1 MCSIPFD
8 YSDLVRITQAQSSAI
23 RSALSKRPDLRKA
36 LRNFAS
42 DKGFDLDAYSAD
54 YVRTARLPIEHDITD
69 SLSEGEM
76 THISRPEGL
85 KNLHNQGMT
94 GKGVTVAVVDSGIAP
109 HPDLKDRIVTF
120 RDFTSGRRTVKKN
133 PLDTT
138 GHGTHVAGII
148 AGHGSEITGIAPE
161 ADLIGLRI
169 NSEKEAIKAID
180 WAIANKEKYSIDILN
195 LSLGVDAPKNP
206 AEDEF
211 RKAAERAVRA
221 GLIVVA
227 AAGNECH
234 GGSCRS
240 TISSPGISPD
250 VITVGAL
257 DDRGT
262 GKQSDDVVY
271 ATSSRGKE
279 NGGKPDLIA
288 EGVNVLA
295 PLAPKSSFAHG
306 LAKSANY
313 VALAG
318 SSQAAPMVSGTI
330 ALMLEANPDLSQ
342 RDVKQILKRTAD
354 TIPGFDKAAQG
365 AGRLDVKG
373 AVMAAKRRAST
384 PRKV

>member
-1 MCSIPFD
+1 MGSIRPSGVGGD
-8 YSDLVRITQAQSSAI
+8 VRC
-23 RSALSKRPDLRKA
+23 
-36 LRNFAS
+36 
-42 DKGFDLDAYSAD
+42 DAA
-54 YVRTARLPIEHDITD
+54 T
-69 SLSEGEM
+69 
-76 THISRPEGL
+76 
-85 KNLHNQGMT
+85 
-94 GKGVTVAVVDSGIAP
+94 
-109 HPDLKDRIVTF
+109 
-120 RDFTSGRRTVKKN
+120 
-133 PLDTT
+133 
-138 GHGTHVAGII
+138 
-148 AGHGSEITGIAPE
+148 
-161 ADLIGLRI
+161 
-169 NSEKEAIKAID
+169 
-180 WAIANKEKYSIDILN
+180 
-195 LSLGVDAPKNP
+195 
-206 AEDEF
+206 EDEF